1 MLVRFFQSDEF
12 YDFDAKYYNSESKTL
27 VDPPMPEN
35 MREQIREDAVKSLWH
50 LMEEDFQELISS

>member
-1 MLVRFFQSDEF
+1 MLVRFFQRDEF

-35 MREQIREDAVKSLWH
+35 MREQIREDAVKIFMALDGRG
-50 LMEEDFQELISS
+50 LQELISS